1 MRVLYHHRTQGEE
14 PESIH
19 IESIVGALRALGHE
33 VRIVGPV
40 DIEHRPAATSPAAP
54 VARKPGLLVRIKESV
69 PRSVFEL
76 LQIAYNM
83 VAWRRLDR
91 AVREFKPDFIYE
103 RYALYAFAGG
113 MVARRHRI
121 DMILECNTPY
131 AQAWAKYYGLH
142 LPRLARW
149 LEARTLRGADHVITV
164 THAQAKLLQQIGV
177 QAERITVSHNA
188 IDPSWFSQERQHDP
202 ALRGRLGLE
211 GLVIGFVGT
220 MNRWQGIPKFG
231 EVIPSVLAR
240 YPDASF
246 LFVGDGEFRQP
257 VEDICRANGTLERV
271 VFVGRQPHDKVPAFV
286 AAMDIAVLL
295 DSNSYGSPMKIFE
308 YWGMGKPV
316 VAPAVVPVLE
326 VMRDRETGLLIEPG
340 NAAQLADRIVEL
352 ATDPGLRTRLGVA
365 GRACATAHHTWRNN
379 AEQIVAAH
387 SALADDFDKSSL
399 KVRS

>member
-19 IESIVGALRALGHE
+19 IESIVSALRALGHE
-33 VRIVGPV
+33 VRVVGPV
-40 DIEHRPAATSPAAP
+40 DIEHREAAP
-54 VARKPGLLVRIKESV
+54 KAAAAGARRPSMLVRIKESV

-76 LQIAYNM
+76 LQIAYNL

-91 AVREFKPDFIYE
+91 AVKEFRPDFIYE

-113 MVARRHRI
+113 LVARRRGI
-121 DMILECNTPY
+121 PMILECNTPY

-164 THAQAKLLQQIGV
+164 THAQSTLLQQIGV
-177 QAERITVSHNA
+177 RPERITVSHNA

-202 ALRGRLGLE
+202 ALRARIGLD

-220 MNRWQGIPKFG
+220 MNRWQGIPKFA

-240 YPDASF
+240 CPQASF
-246 LFVGDGEFRQP
+246 LFVGDGEFRQ
-257 VEDICRANGTLERV
+257 ELQDLCRAGGTADRV
-271 VFVGRQPHDKVPAFV
+271 VFVGRQPHDKVPSFV

-295 DSNSYGSPMKIFE
+295 DSNAYGSPMKIFE

-316 VAPAVVPVLE
+316 VAPSVAPVLE

-352 ATDPGLRTRLGVA
+352 AMDPGLRARLGAA
-365 GRACATAHHTWRNN
+365 GRACATASHTWRNN

-387 SALADDFDKSSL
+387 SALAGDFGKTPV
-399 KVRS
+399 KVRP